1 MIPTPTKTEV
11 KTLWNQF
18 QSDLP
23 KTSAKTRILFVPHA
37 SPVYSGHSALES
49 FSCCIKNPNRIW
61 LFGVK
66 HNPDTNVD
74 HSVNINVAI
83 LRYKYPDV
91 PIESWFSVEKD
102 IVGFL
107 KQNLKNVVVF
117 TSDMSHEYNVNSQ
130 NILDKEA
137 SLISSILERK
147 YVPDTTIS
155 MCGPAN
161 LYAFCKTVSAMG
173 EYPVIRCYDDSQ
185 KRRIQ
190 WSTKE
195 CDKIVSYLSMISV
208 PNKLLADAENEK
220 WRLVFCKA
228 FVLSSIMNSKVKMPA
243 LLQPRSKNGLFITI
257 ADVASTRACIGRFYN
272 PRKSLFA
279 NVVEIIPDLVEDA
292 RTRWNNSFTPFRI
305 EDATPSP
312 LITAHRVGVYPKG
325 EKRRNKNDLLQ
336 CSFTIMDN
344 ESVKVQKPTNKN
356 NLYTIECN
364 GKKGTFIP
372 DVWRE
377 HPEWTPKQYI
387 RELLEKAGAPGCTL
401 YDLYSVKTV
410 IL

>member
-18 QSDLP
+18 ISDLP

-37 SPVYSGHSALES
+37 SLVYSGHSALES
-49 FSCCIKNPNRIW
+49 FSCCINKPNKIW

-66 HNPDTNVD
+66 HNPGTNVD

-107 KQNLKNVVVF
+107 QENFKNVVVF
-117 TSDMSHEYNVNSQ
+117 TSDMSHEYIVNSQ
-130 NILDKEA
+130 TILDKEA

-161 LYAFCKTVSAMG
+161 LYAFCKTVLAMG

-195 CDKIVSYLSMISV
+195 CKKIVSYLSMISV
-208 PNKLLADAENEK
+208 PNKMLADAENEN

-228 FVLSSIMNSKVKMPA
+228 FVLSSIMDSKVKMPV
-243 LLQPRSKNGLFITI
+243 LLQPRCKNGLFITI
-257 ADVASTRACIGRFYN
+257 ADVATRACIGRFYN
-272 PRKSLFA
+272 PRKTLFT

-292 RTRWNNSFTPFRI
+292 RTRWNKSF
-305 EDATPSP
+305 
-312 LITAHRVGVYPKG
+312 
-325 EKRRNKNDLLQ
+325 NKNDLLQ
-336 CSFTIMDN
+336 CSFTIMDI
-344 ESVKVQKPTNKN
+344 ESVKVHKPTNKN

-372 DVWRE
+372 DVWKE

-387 RELLEKAGAPGCTL
+387 SELLEKAGAPGCTL

>member
-1 MIPTPTKTEV
+1 MIPTPTKTEI
-11 KTLWNQF
+11 KNLWTRF
-18 QSDLP
+18 CSDLP
-23 KTSAKTRILFVPHA
+23 KTAVKTRILFVPHA
-37 SPVYSGHSALES
+37 SPVYSGHAALES
-49 FSCCIKNPNRIW
+49 FSCCINNPNKIW

-66 HNPDTNVD
+66 HRPGTNSD

-91 PIESWFSVEKD
+91 PIEAWFSVDKD

-107 KQNLKNVVVF
+107 QENIQNVVVF

-130 NILDKEA
+130 AIIDKEA
-137 SLISSILERK
+137 SLLSSIVKRK
-147 YVPDTTIS
+147 YVPDATIS
-155 MCGPAN
+155 MCGPQN
-161 LYAFCKTVSAMG
+161 LHAFCKTVLAMG
-173 EYPVIRCYDDSQ
+173 QYPVIRCYDDSQ
-185 KRRIQ
+185 NRRTK

-208 PNKLLADAENEK
+208 PNILLADAENEK

-228 FVLSSIMNSKVKMPA
+228 FVLSFIMDSRVRMPV
-243 LLQPRSKNGLFITI
+243 LLQPQSKNGLFITVKNGVGTKNGV
-257 ADVASTRACIGRFYN
+257 DTKNGVHTKDGVDTKDGVGTRACIGRFYTS
-272 PRKSLFA
+272 RKSLFA

-292 RTRWNNSFTPFRI
+292 RTRWNNPFR
-305 EDATPSP
+305 
-312 LITAHRVGVYPKG
+312 
-325 EKRRNKNDLLQ
+325 KNDLLQ
-336 CSFTIMDN
+336 CSFTIMEND
-344 ESVKVQKPTNKN
+344 SVNVQKPTSKN

-387 RELLEKAGAPGCTL
+387 QELLEKAGAPDCKT

-410 IL
+410 LI

>member
-1 MIPTPTKTEV
+1 MIPTPTKTEI
-11 KTLWNQF
+11 KNLWTRF

-23 KTSAKTRILFVPHA
+23 KTAAKTRILFVPHA
-37 SPVYSGHSALES
+37 SPVYSGHAALES
-49 FSCCIKNPNRIW
+49 FSCCINNPNKIW

-66 HNPDTNVD
+66 HRPGTNED

-91 PIESWFSVEKD
+91 PIEAWFSVDKD
-102 IVGFL
+102 IIGFL
-107 KQNLKNVVVF
+107 QESLKNVVVF
-117 TSDMSHEYNVNSQ
+117 TSDMSHEYSVNSQ
-130 NILDKEA
+130 AIIDKEA

-147 YVPDTTIS
+147 YVPDDTIS
-155 MCGPAN
+155 MCGPQN
-161 LYAFCKTVSAMG
+161 LYAFCKTVLAMG

-185 KRRIQ
+185 NRKTK

-208 PNKLLADAENEK
+208 PNILLADAENEK

-228 FVLSSIMNSKVKMPA
+228 FVLSFIMDSRVRMPV

-257 ADVASTRACIGRFYN
+257 KDDGLATKACIGKFYT
-272 PRKSLFA
+272 PVKSLFA
-279 NVVEIIPDLVEDA
+279 NVVDIIPDLIEDA
-292 RTRWNNSFTPFRI
+292 RTRWNNPFRKTDI
-305 EDATPSP
+305 
-312 LITAHRVGVYPKG
+312 
-325 EKRRNKNDLLQ
+325 LQ

-344 ESVKVQKPTNKN
+344 DSVKVPKPTSKN

-387 RELLEKAGAPGCTL
+387 QKLLEKAGVSECKSF
-401 YDLYSVKTV
+401 DLYSVKAV
-410 IL
+410 LI